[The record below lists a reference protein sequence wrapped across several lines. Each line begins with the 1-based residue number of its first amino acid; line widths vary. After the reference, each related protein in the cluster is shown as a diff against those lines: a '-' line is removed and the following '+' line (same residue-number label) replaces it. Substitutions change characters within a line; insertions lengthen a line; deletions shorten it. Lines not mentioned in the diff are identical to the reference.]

1 MPPRRP
7 PPRPPVVPS
16 PPWTSAP
23 TTAASP
29 PTQVDLTSQ
38 PSTSHPSTPASPSA
52 SLPTVTPTSTR
63 GRGRAPVAKP
73 KFTGRRSN
81 KSRAELE
88 KEEADRKREESD
100 RKAKEA
106 RVKFGGARGRGDGR
120 GRGRLRGGYMGEGER
135 RKGEGAAV
143 MSGPFSLGEAVTE
156 VKGGGRGW
164 TSGGRSGG
172 GGGGGGGTSSGVGGG
187 GGGGGSGGG
196 GGGGSSSGASGS
208 RSSVKQEPGAN
219 GSSHRDVQMMDSRT
233 MIKSEDGGYI
243 SSGDDEDDKA
253 AGGRRNI
260 DDLALIDLTADDDA
274 SGAAPGGFAPVRIQR
289 VEHRDRALGL
299 KEDAAKVAD
308 TSALIVEANDIP
320 SSPTLRRRGKGKQR
334 AKEVEIVSEQHA
346 YQGVYSDSSS
356 EGERRPRIKPEPID
370 DDDDRLATPPGQ
382 APTAS
387 MLPPQSP
394 PSSPE
399 ARKKAKDRVKQP
411 SFSTQNR
418 PEFET
423 NEDALE
429 WELKEK
435 DLRILRDE
443 LGTSAP
449 STATQ
454 QNGEDAEMPD
464 ISATDPRQDK
474 VYLFQFPPILP
485 DLKPITVK
493 PDPDSPSATSTS
505 FAPPPTK
512 PAGFVGK
519 LNIHA
524 SGRATLDWGG
534 VPMEMGMGIEASF
547 LQDVIIAELEKKR
560 QDAVEGEE
568 SGETKEKVV
577 GGRAMGMG
585 QVKGKFVVVPSW
597 EGI

>member
-16 PPWTSAP
+16 PPSTSAP
-23 TTAASP
+23 TPATSP
-29 PTQVDLTSQ
+29 PPPPTPAPPAT
-38 PSTSHPSTPASPSA
+38 STPTTVSA
-52 SLPTVTPTSTR
+52 STR

-73 KFTGRRSN
+73 RFTGRRSN

-106 RVKFGGARGRGDGR
+106 RAKFGGSRGRGDGR

-143 MSGPFSLGEAVTE
+143 MSGPFSLGETVAE
-156 VKGGGRGW
+156 VKGKGRGW
-164 TSGGRSGG
+164 ASGSGG
-172 GGGGGGGTSSGVGGG
+172 GGGGGPSSGGG
-187 GGGGGSGGG
+187 GGGGSAGGSGGGGGGTGGGSGGG
-196 GGGGSSSGASGS
+196 GGGNSGASGS
-208 RSSVKQEPGAN
+208 RSGVKQEPGAN
-219 GSSHRDVQMMDSRT
+219 GPSHRDVQMMDSRT
-233 MIKSEDGGYI
+233 VIKSEDGGYI

-260 DDLALIDLTADDDA
+260 DDLALIDLTADDDS

-308 TSALIVEANDIP
+308 TSALVVEANDIP
-320 SSPTLRRRGKGKQR
+320 ASPTLRRRGKGKQR
-334 AKEVEIVSEQHA
+334 AKDVEIVSEQHA

-356 EGERRPRIKPEPID
+356 DGERRPRIKPEPTD
-370 DDDDRLATPPGQ
+370 DDDDRPATPPGQ

-411 SFSTQNR
+411 SFSTQER
-418 PEFET
+418 PEFEI

-443 LGTSAP
+443 LGTPAP
-449 STATQ
+449 STSTQ
-454 QNGEDAEMPD
+454 PPGEDAEMPD
-464 ISATDPRQDK
+464 TSATDPRQDK

-493 PDPDSPSATSTS
+493 PDPDGPPATSTGS
-505 FAPPPTK
+505 APPPIK

-560 QDAVEGEE
+560 NDAAEGEE
-568 SGETKEKVV
+568 GADVKEKVV